1 MRDRP
6 GAATRLRALI
16 LGAAAGGGFPQ
27 WNCNCPN
34 CAGLRRGEPGL
45 EARTQASLAVTVDG
59 ERWALLNAAPEI
71 TQQIAANPAL
81 HPRDPAL
88 VGGRHSPIATV
99 LVTNADIDA
108 VAGLLGLREKQAF
121 RLVGTAETLGVIDAN
136 PIFRGLDR
144 DLVRFER
151 IGLGEAFELV
161 PGATARLFPVPGKI
175 PLFLEGERVVT
186 DLEGEQ
192 TVGVE
197 IVGPA
202 GERLAYVPG
211 CARMT
216 PAVADRLAGADVVF
230 FDGTV
235 FTDDEMIR
243 LGVGSKTG
251 RRMGHMAMSGPDGTL
266 EAFRTIPVKRRIFVH
281 VNNTNP
287 ALREGSPERRAV
299 EDSGWEIGRDGMEVP
314 L

>member
-59 ERWALLNAAPEI
+59 KRWALLNAAPEI

-81 HPRDPAL
+81 HPRDPAV

-108 VAGLLGLREKQAF
+108 IAGLLGLREKQAF

-151 IGLGEAFELV
+151 IALGDTFELV

-243 LGVGSKTG
+243 LGVGTKTG
-251 RRMGHMAMSGPDGTL
+251 KRMGHMAMSGPDGTL

-299 EDSGWEIGRDGMEVP
+299 ADAGWEIGRDGMEVP